1 LHGRYFYLKAS
12 LIIDCRNYIVLC
24 SLINL
29 GIWLF
34 IDKIRNSYIKEKI
47 LDLSKFQG
55 SIWLDGKMVDWQEAN
70 VHVLTHTLHYG
81 LGVFEGVRAYNTP
94 KGPSIFRLSDHTDRL
109 FKSANVVN
117 MEIPYDKETINKA
130 HIDVVNL
137 NKIEE
142 SYIRPMCF
150 YGSEGM
156 GLRADNL
163 KVHTMVAAWEWP
175 SYMEPEARENG
186 IKVKVSSYKRQ
197 VRNPVSSAKVNGN
210 YVHSIVALN
219 EALESGFDE
228 ALMMDA
234 EDNVAEGSGEN
245 FFIVKN
251 GELKTPDLDASLD
264 GITRR
269 TIIQIAEDMGMN
281 VEIKKIKLDE
291 VLASDEAFFTGT
303 AAEVVPINSIDNK
316 VLGNGSRGPITKKL
330 QSTYFDQVRGLR
342 KENTTWHTF
351 VSE

>member
-1 LHGRYFYLKAS
+1 M
-12 LIIDCRNYIVLC
+12 
-24 SLINL
+24 
-29 GIWLF
+29 
-34 IDKIRNSYIKEKI
+34 
-47 LDLSKFQG
+47 DLSKNQG
-55 SIWLDGKMVDWQEAN
+55 SIWLDGRMVDWREAN

-81 LGVFEGVRAYNTP
+81 VGVFEGVRAYNTP
-94 KGPSIFRLSDHTDRL
+94 KGPSIFRLQDHTDRL
-109 FKSANVVN
+109 FKSAGIVN
-117 MEIPYDKETINKA
+117 MEIPYAKETINNA

-137 NKIEE
+137 NNLEE

-175 SYMEPEARENG
+175 SYMEPEAREKG

-210 YVHSIVALN
+210 YVNSIVALN
-219 EALESGFDE
+219 EALEAGFDE
-228 ALMMDA
+228 ALLLD
-234 EDNVAEGSGEN
+234 EEENVAEGSGEN

-251 GELKTPDLDASLD
+251 GILKTPDLEASLD

-269 TIIQIAEDMGMN
+269 TIIQLAKDMGME
-281 VEIKKIKLDE
+281 VEIIKIKLHD
-291 VLASDEAFFTGT
+291 VLESDEAFFTGT
-303 AAEVVPINSIDNK
+303 AAEVVPINSVNNES
-316 VLGNGSRGPITKKL
+316 LGNGSRGPITEIL

-342 KENTTWHTF
+342 DENSNWHSY
-351 VSE
+351 VR